1 MSRKNSGVFDRAVRT
16 SNTWL
21 ADVAEVFGTDDR
33 RFAHRVVRAWLHAIR
48 DRLTVPEAVHFGA
61 QLPELLRGVY
71 YDGWNPTRTPVKYG
85 PEEFVSRFAREAM
98 ISVADVRWTAA
109 RISLIMQAH
118 LSPGQ
123 LDHALAQLPVWL
135 RDIVGGVDLAAI
147 R

>member
-1 MSRKNSGVFDRAVRT
+1 MSRSRVDVFDRAVRT
-16 SNTWL
+16 SATWL

-33 RFAHRVVRAWLHAIR
+33 RFAYRAIRAWLHAVR

-71 YDGWNPTRTPVKYG
+71 YEGWNPVRTPVKYG
-85 PEEFVSRFAREAM
+85 PDEFVSRFAREAR
-98 ISVADVRWTAA
+98 IPEADVRWTAA

-123 LDHALAQLPVWL
+123 LDHALAQLPAWL
-135 RDIVGGVDLAAI
+135 RDIVGGVDFTAV

>member
-1 MSRKNSGVFDRAVRT
+1 MSRRNVDVFDRAVRT
-16 SNTWL
+16 SETWL
-21 ADVAEVFGTDDR
+21 DDVAEVFGTDDR
-33 RFAHRVVRAWLHAIR
+33 RFAYRVVRAWLHTFR

-71 YDGWNPTRTPVKYG
+71 YDSWNPARAPIKYG
-85 PEEFVSRFAREAM
+85 PDEFVSRFAREAM
-98 ISVADVRWTAA
+98 IPVADVHWTAA

-123 LDHALAQLPVWL
+123 LDHALAQLPAWL

-147 R
+147 G